1 MRVKETRIDY
11 KSPTNG
17 YSGSLFGKKSLR
29 ILDPYGN
36 EILHTGFRVINTYE
50 ELKEMVDD
58 MPHFIQLLN
67 EAIDNGLLS
76 ESEDD
81 IDDI

>member
-1 MRVKETRIDY
+1 MIRNKETRIDY

-17 YSGSLFGKKSLR
+17 YSGSLYGKKSLR

-36 EILHTGFRVINTYE
+36 EILHTGFRAINTYE

-67 EAIDNGLLS
+67 ESFDKGLLS
-76 ESEDD
+76 ESDGE
-81 IDDI
+81 I